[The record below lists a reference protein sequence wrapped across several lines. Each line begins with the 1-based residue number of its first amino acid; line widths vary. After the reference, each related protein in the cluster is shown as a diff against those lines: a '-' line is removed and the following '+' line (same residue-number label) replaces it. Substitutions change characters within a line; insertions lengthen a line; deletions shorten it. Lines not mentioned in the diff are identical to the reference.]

1 MTDPTDISEQER
13 VDAEALR
20 AALEG
25 EPNAHDS
32 ELAEFAPVSA
42 ALREAAKLSKDANDR
57 LIVDALKIVHAASSN
72 VAAFRRRAIIAAAT
86 TLAIAAGFAVFLLQ
100 NKPIRDDL
108 AQQRSTA
115 PLFHEAFPASG
126 RTTERVDTI
135 VAARERDLRENQFA
149 RWGVAP

>member
-32 ELAEFAPVSA
+32 ELAEFAQL
-42 ALREAAKLSKDANDR
+42 LRHYENPPKLSKDANDR
-57 LIVDALKIVHAASSN
+57 LIDGALKTVHATSSN
-72 VAAFRRRAIIAAAT
+72 VAAFRRRAMIAAAT

-115 PLFHEAFPASG
+115 PLFHEAFPATG

-135 VAARERDLRENQFA
+135 VAARERDLRGNQFA